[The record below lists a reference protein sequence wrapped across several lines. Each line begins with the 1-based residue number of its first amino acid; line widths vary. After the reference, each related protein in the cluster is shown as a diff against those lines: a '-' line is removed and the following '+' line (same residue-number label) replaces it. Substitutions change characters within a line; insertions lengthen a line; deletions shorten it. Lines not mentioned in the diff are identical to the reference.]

1 MTSRAFT
8 TRTGSHS
15 SSFTFSFLLTIS
27 VFPLSS
33 WLLLLVFVFCF
44 FGGFFG
50 GGLLS
55 SSLFEWRVYF
65 FTIIYIYIIK
75 KYFFLFLHST
85 HIQPYFPHFFSL
97 SYIYP
102 ISLSFSHSLSLH
114 LPLPP
119 WPQGRTADRLC
130 TPAAQGLFLRSIC
143 PSLSLWR
150 LTQPNNISSVHIHM
164 CTQTHTGINTCT
176 H

>member
-15 SSFTFSFLLTIS
+15 SSFTSSFLLTIS

-33 WLLLLVFVFCF
+33 WLLLLVVVFCF
-44 FGGFFG
+44 LFLFG

-65 FTIIYIYIIK
+65 FYHYIYIIK

-150 LTQPNNISSVHIHM
+150 LTQPNNISSVHIHI